1 MHVESG
7 YEIKCEIELNH
18 FKPLSY
24 WWPGS
29 YHVPEFAGL
38 RKSLCSVPYHNTAY
52 VCREPEILKTEA
64 ADSSKLLAPLYQPTH
79 YLISED
85 HGLNIHSCV
94 NLGSSC

>member
-7 YEIKCEIELNH
+7 YEIKYETELNH

-24 WWPGS
+24 WWWGS

-38 RKSLCSVPYHNTAY
+38 CKILCSVPYHNTAY
-52 VCREPEILKTEA
+52 VSREPESLKTET
-64 ADSSKLLAPLYQPTH
+64 ADSSKLLAPPYQPAH
-79 YLISED
+79 HLILEE
-85 HGLNIHSCV
+85 HGLNIHICV